1 MSLADTATDGRED
14 GGGAGPT
21 LVVVTGMSGAGKTT
35 ALHALD
41 DIGFYCV
48 DNLPPALAQGTVR
61 ICADAGIERVAL
73 GVDVRVGAFLDA
85 AGDAVAALKRD
96 HREVEV
102 LYLDAADDT
111 LVRRFSETR
120 RPHPMLTRNG
130 IDGQPEG
137 RPFGVADGVKL
148 ERQRLTRL
156 RHLATQVVDTTH
168 LSVHDLRRRVL
179 KVWGGEVNAAS
190 MRLIVMS
197 FGFKHGLPLDASL
210 VFDVRFLDNPHFEPT
225 LKELTGNDL
234 AVRDFVLASPGCDEL
249 LERID
254 SLLAFSIPRY
264 QQEGKSYLTIAIGCT
279 GGRHRSVALANELA
293 QRLRR
298 RGAEVGIAH
307 RDVDR
312 GAIMTEVLHAAAP
325 VTARRGEP

>member
-1 MSLADTATDGRED
+1 MTVPNDAK
-14 GGGAGPT
+14 

-48 DNLPPALAQGTVR
+48 DNLPPSLAASTVR
-61 ICADAGIERVAL
+61 ICAEAGVERVAL
-73 GVDVRVGAFLDA
+73 GFDVRVGAFLDA
-85 AGDAVAALKRD
+85 AGEEVAQLKKD
-96 HREVEV
+96 HADLEVI
-102 LYLDAADDT
+102 YLDAAEDT

-120 RPHPMLTRNG
+120 RPHPALMRQDEPATRLL
-130 IDGQPEG
+130 
-137 RPFGVADGVKL
+137 GVSDGVRL

-168 LSVHDLRRRVL
+168 LSVHDLRRHML
-179 KVWGGEVNAAS
+179 KVFSGEVSATS

-197 FGFKHGLPLDASL
+197 FGFKHGLPLDANL

-234 AVRDFVLASPGCDEL
+234 PVRDFVLASPGCDEL

-254 SLLAFSIPRY
+254 SLLSFSIPRY

-279 GGRHRSVALANELA
+279 GGRHRSVAITNELA

-298 RGAEVGIAH
+298 RGSEVGIAH

-312 GAIMTEVLHAAAP
+312 GAIMTEVLHADGK
-325 VTARRGEP
+325 ARR